1 MSLRRRRILDAA
13 RSILA
18 ESGYDKFSIRILAA
32 RSCVTAPT
40 IYHLIGGKAE
50 VINVLVQEMATSINS
65 AQIFKPSI
73 DPITSVGVMMQRIA
87 SFIAEDESYYRE
99 LLIAW
104 EIQQRF
110 ENFEPSGTSGL
121 SLRSISTVVDAAKEA
136 SLLRDDVD
144 LQFLRLHIWNCYRI
158 ARHDWVHDRIDL
170 ARFPHQAS
178 SGMLHCLL
186 GAVKEE
192 HRKRVLTAIAKSSK
206 AIVDEGTSILEFDR
220 SPLL

>member
-13 RSILA
+13 RQILT
-18 ESGYDKFSIRILAA
+18 EGGYDKFSIRILAA

-40 IYHLIGGKAE
+40 IYHLIGGKAD
-50 VINVLVQEMATSINS
+50 VINILVQEMAASINS

-73 DPITSVGVMMQRIA
+73 DPIAAVGTMMQRIA
-87 SFIAEDESYYRE
+87 SFIAKDEIYYRE
-99 LLIAW
+99 LFMAW
-104 EIQQRF
+104 EVQQRF

-121 SLRSISTVVDAAKEA
+121 SMRSISTVVDAAKEA
-136 SLLRDDVD
+136 SMLRNDID
-144 LQFLRLHIWNCYRI
+144 LQFLRLHIWNCYRV

-170 ARFPHQAS
+170 ERFHHQAS

-186 GAVKEE
+186 GAIKEE
-192 HRKRVLTAIAKSSK
+192 CRRRVLTAIAKNAE
-206 AIVDEGTSILEFDR
+206 AISREETSILGFDN